1 MKKIIF
7 SSLLLLGAEKA
18 VPKEIIDNIDLL
30 KELDFFLLMDIIE
43 KENFDRDIKEG
54 EKANNKEKKGVVEIS
69 TCNILGSSESV
80 KIKLSTTTGS
90 GYEK

>member
-7 SSLLLLGAEKA
+7 FSLLLIGAEKA

-30 KELDFFLLMDIIE
+30 KELDFFLSMNMIE
-43 KENFDRDIKEG
+43 KENFDKDIKYS
-54 EKANNKEKKGVVEIS
+54 EKADKKEKKGVVEIS
-69 TCNILGSSESV
+69 TRNVIGSSESV
-80 KIKLSTTTGS
+80 KIKLSTASGR

>member
-7 SSLLLLGAEKA
+7 FSLLLLGAEKA

-30 KELDFFLLMDIIE
+30 KELDFFLSMDIIE
-43 KENFDRDIKEG
+43 KENFDKDFKDS
-54 EKANNKEKKGVVEIS
+54 EKADKKEKKDVVEIS
-69 TCNILGSSESV
+69 TWAVPGSSESV
-80 KIKLSTTTGS
+80 KIKLSTMTGR